1 MMNND
6 ANHFAVN
13 ETNTAAG
20 PEDLGSDFDLAGAAE
35 RAAGNWMCVWRER
48 SRCGVNAVPTT
59 VARAGNESSRYR
71 PDSLH
76 HCPKKKGSVQLSLKT
91 FRQKLLRK
99 MLAGSR
105 ERDISR
111 VKLAKMPAPT
121 GFRGLPPAKK
131 TSFTIRAQDS
141 GQRDQQGVQ
150 NRTRKEGFLGQPADV
165 SRRTDNL
172 RTDLSS
178 GCAILRVLH
187 KEILAGTAEHTA
199 AFSRDVCPSLFL
211 PRQDEA
217 VVVLETVAHRLQG
230 VAGGGKLAIQRN
242 SDAIPEDGD
251 VRVPE
256 TSTTYTKSQTC
267 LRQAIQESCILPLN
281 HKAAGWAVMDA
292 DTRLG
297 DWGGAWS
304 QR

>member
-131 TSFTIRAQDS
+131 TSFTIRLRIRANVIS
-141 GQRDQQGVQ
+141 
-150 NRTRKEGFLGQPADV
+150 KEFK
-165 SRRTDNL
+165 T
-172 RTDLSS
+172 
-178 GCAILRVLH
+178 
-187 KEILAGTAEHTA
+187 ELAKKVFGTASRCVA
-199 AFSRDVCPSLFL
+199 ADRQLAHGSVVRLRDPESVAQRNPCWHGRAHGSISRDVCQACSL

-251 VRVPE
+251 VRYQRPQQR
-256 TSTTYTKSQTC
+256 T
-267 LRQAIQESCILPLN
+267 RN
-281 HKAAGWAVMDA
+281 HRLACAKRSRKAVFCH
-292 DTRLG
+292 
-297 DWGGAWS
+297 
-304 QR
+304 